1 MPQVANKEE
10 NKKVYSEF
18 VFKLFFDADTRE
30 RDVFILYIIQG
41 EVSAELMQMFQAAI
55 KFIDVLNYFEPLT
68 PDILEKC
75 NFPQYSRKICEDEA
89 NRLSKK
95 IEKPCPHSA

>member
-30 RDVFILYIIQG
+30 RDVFFTEIFNLGWSISRTY
-41 EVSAELMQMFQAAI
+41 AN
-55 KFIDVLNYFEPLT
+55 VLSYN
-68 PDILEKC
+68 
-75 NFPQYSRKICEDEA
+75 
-89 NRLSKK
+89 
-95 IEKPCPHSA
+95 